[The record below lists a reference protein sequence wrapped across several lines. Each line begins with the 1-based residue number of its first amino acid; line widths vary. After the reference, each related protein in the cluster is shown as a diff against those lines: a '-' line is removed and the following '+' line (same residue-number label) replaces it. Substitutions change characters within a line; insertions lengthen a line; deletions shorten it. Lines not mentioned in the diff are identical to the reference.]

1 MKISSSVNNPFVN
14 SVNGGRAT
22 GTASTNGSTSGKS
35 AVDLSPAARH
45 LASLQNA
52 DNDIDMQRVQQV
64 RDAIAAG
71 QLKVD
76 ASRIADSLI
85 ASVREL
91 LK

>member
-1 MKISSSVNNPFVN
+1 MKVSSPVNNPFVN
-14 SVNGGRAT
+14 SVNGGRTAAAPST
-22 GTASTNGSTSGKS
+22 GGSASGKS
-35 AVDLSPAARH
+35 SVDLSPAARH
-45 LASLQNA
+45 LASLQNG

-76 ASRIADSLI
+76 ASRIADSLL